1 MSKRIQL
8 AKCFIKHA
16 KTEKNLIGL
25 CLAIFTAITAI
36 GLYSIFTY
44 VPDMIFEIYA
54 HMDEQGV
61 ALMYKTGMWGFSI
74 ATVSFAAYF
83 GMFFSMAIM
92 HPEEMH
98 EFVDD

>member
-1 MSKRIQL
+1 
-8 AKCFIKHA
+8 
-16 KTEKNLIGL
+16 
-25 CLAIFTAITAI
+25 
-36 GLYSIFTY
+36 
-44 VPDMIFEIYA
+44 
-54 HMDEQGV
+54 MDEQGV

>member
-1 MSKRIQL
+1 MSKYLHAKIRCHQQPSSKRRWSFKLKIKGTFKMSKSIQL

-44 VPDMIFEIYA
+44 VPD
-54 HMDEQGV
+54 
-61 ALMYKTGMWGFSI
+61 
-74 ATVSFAAYF
+74 
-83 GMFFSMAIM
+83 
-92 HPEEMH
+92 
-98 EFVDD
+98 